1 MGLVKITQNPN
12 ETALK
17 LAAFQN
23 GGECAVCAY
32 LLQYDLRL
40 LLHVLLLESA
50 QLHLNGSSLLRK
62 VQKGGES

>member
-17 LAAFQN
+17 LAVFQN

-32 LLQYDLRL
+32 LLQYDVRL
-40 LLHVLLLESA
+40 LLHDTVIGIGTIAFEWLFIIT
-50 QLHLNGSSLLRK
+50 
-62 VQKGGES
+62 